1 MEKQRITFR
10 ITDDAEK
17 KLTKLLEMDTELA
30 VLQNRSPHDR
40 TRIINEAIVSYY
52 LIKSSDQYTDP
63 YIARMEIAFERIF
76 RKYMTAL
83 VRSNNTINRLSR
95 ESKEYMRLLCKGLN
109 IDRARD
115 GVENLIYMTMPWDIL
130 IPEKVARELNVKEPS
145 EDEEIIV

>member
-95 ESKEYMRLLCKGLN
+95 
-109 IDRARD
+109 
-115 GVENLIYMTMPWDIL
+115 
-130 IPEKVARELNVKEPS
+130 
-145 EDEEIIV
+145 

>member
-17 KLTKLLEMDTELA
+17 KLTQLLEMDTKLA
-30 VLQNRSPHDR
+30 TVQNRDPHNR
-40 TRIINEAIVSYY
+40 TRIINEVIVSCYMT
-52 LIKSSDQYTDP
+52 KSADQYTDP

-83 VRSNNTINRLSR
+83 VHSNNTINRLSR
-95 ESKEYMRLLCKGLN
+95 ESKEYMLLLCKGLN

-115 GVENLIYMTMPWDIL
+115 GVENLIYMTMPWDIR
-130 IPEKVARELNVKEPS
+130 IPEKVARDLNVKEPA
-145 EDEEIIV
+145 EGNGIIL